1 MRKRYLI
8 CTLVVLAL
16 AGCGQAES
24 PTGGSGAS
32 APQLD
37 ATAVSTVA
45 PTAAPLPTPAADQTP
60 TQEPTAPAAPTD
72 TAGTQPDT
80 QLVQAAR
87 DDLAAHLGVPPEQ
100 LTLESAGAQ
109 EWPNSALGCPAADTA
124 YMEVIT
130 PGFKMVFTNGTSD
143 YAVHTAQSKEAMVLC
158 TNDQPVN
165 LSGTADSGGVSGQP
179 IDGGDNTTV
188 RPNEPSGAL
197 PGSQPVGVNNS
208 NRAQVA
214 LARKE
219 LTSKAAVQDSEIT
232 VVSVEEVEWRDSS
245 LGCPEPDVMY
255 MQVITPGYR
264 ITLEAQGK
272 RYTYHSD
279 MGQQVIPCENKPRG

>member
-8 CTLVVLAL
+8 CALVALAL
-16 AGCGQAES
+16 SGCGQAES

-37 ATAVSTVA
+37 ATAA

-60 TQEPTAPAAPTD
+60 TQEPTAPASPTD
-72 TAGTQPDT
+72 TASTPPDK

-100 LTLESAGAQ
+100 LTLQSASAQ
-109 EWPNSALGCPAADTA
+109 EWPNSALGCPDADNA
-124 YMEVIT
+124 YLEVIT

-143 YAVHTAQSKEAMVLC
+143 YAVHTAQTKEAMVLC
-158 TNDQPVN
+158 ANDQPVS
-165 LSGTADSGGVSGQP
+165 LSGTADAGGTPAQP
-179 IDGGDNTTV
+179 IDGGDNATL
-188 RPNEPSGAL
+188 NPSEQAGAL
-197 PGSQPVGVNNS
+197 PGSQPVGLNER

-214 LARKE
+214 LARQQ
-219 LTSKAAVQDSEIT
+219 LTSKAAVQDGEIS

-245 LGCPEPDVMY
+245 LGCPEPEMMY

-264 ITLEAQGK
+264 ITLEAQGR

-279 MGQQVIPCENKPRG
+279 LGQQVILCEKGPRG